1 MSRLLQAITQRLST
15 VGILVLTA
23 AAAPVIEQTPGA
35 PLSGAGV
42 LHAQNATLKGAV
54 LADSTEKP
62 LANAEIA
69 FPQLNISARS
79 DSSGN
84 FTVANIKPGR
94 QKLIIRVLGYQ
105 AYETWLVVNPG
116 QTFEADFL
124 LTRATALD
132 EVKIRAEAGRRSVRE
147 MEFEENQKH
156 PGRFITTA
164 MLEKDRGRPLGTL
177 MAQRLPGLNIIKQG
191 TSEYLSSSRN
201 QTRPCLTQ
209 VVLNGLIVYRPGMPP
224 FDLSAID
231 TRQIIGV
238 EYYTA
243 MTVPPKWQG
252 PGWSDCGTTVIWT
265 KD

>member
-1 MSRLLQAITQRLST
+1 MSRLLQALTQRLST
-15 VGILVLTA
+15 VGLLVVTV
-23 AAAPVIEQTPGA
+23 AAAPAIDSPFAGRF
-35 PLSGAGV
+35 SGASA
-42 LHAQNATLKGAV
+42 LYAQNGTLKGAV

-84 FTVANIKPGR
+84 FTVTNIKPGR

-132 EVKIRAEAGRRSVRE
+132 EVKVRAEAGRRSVRE
-147 MEFEENQKH
+147 MEFEENRKH
-156 PGRFITTA
+156 TGRFITTE

-177 MAQRLPGLNIIKQG
+177 LAQRLPGLNIIKTG

-201 QTRPCLTQ
+201 QANPCLTQ
-209 VVLNGLIVYRPGMPP
+209 IVLNGLIVYRPGMPP

-231 TRQIIGV
+231 TRNIIGV